1 MATKA
6 FLGHS
11 FTSDDKELVGNVI
24 EFLDAQKI
32 AHRDFEWC
40 HATQARATGVVDK
53 VLPMIRGASIFIGL
67 CTRKE
72 RVISPESLSPTFLNP
87 QRLTVPAHKVGWKT
101 SDWIIQEIGVAIA
114 LDLKIIL
121 LVESGVRI
129 PGGLIGDL
137 EYIQFD
143 RTNLSTAFI
152 SLTQM
157 LGDAV
162 KGSSMSLGVRTS
174 VDEKGNTEDSLQPTR
189 VESAGHPQPQKT
201 WTWDQFDHAL
211 LVSIV
216 LKDAAYLR
224 DVESAFKESDLA
236 NDQRML
242 RRWEA
247 SKEAWRILCDEGGDI
262 TRLGQLAGEDKKD
275 TEILTLLANAQTQVG
290 NQDIGARTHE
300 NAAAIAKDAGNL
312 LSEAKSYFRA
322 ISTYIKCGSLSDAK
336 RVLDY
341 LLIVKS
347 DSDAIELLKLD
358 AMLEIAK
365 HEKDQALQMV
375 VLERKVQIKPID
387 EDVRFSLAYL
397 YSESEDQESALL
409 HYRAIP
415 EAKRGSASW
424 NNLGVAREFV
434 KLNALAVEAYRESEK
449 QGGTLAM
456 SNTAKQYLSAG
467 FVSEAAKLCED
478 TMKIA
483 DYDPAVLETLT
494 TVKARRKDEV
504 KQEDEIVLKAEPRSR
519 FMRDAGRGLI
529 ESDQKVLP
537 GQIKGPDCVL
547 SVNQIGAHV
556 SLVGSYES
564 KSSALGFLI
573 GEMVASPAKYE
584 VKYELVLKGRTL
596 FGTVSKKRLDKKVQP
611 TLFSDDRPT
620 PVVMIISEDQ
630 TSMRVMEG
638 RGKSSK
644 IVEIFV

>member
-11 FTSDDKELVGNVI
+11 FTPDDKELVGNVI

-72 RVISPESLSPTFLNP
+72 RVVSPESLSPAFFNP
-87 QRLTVPAHKVGWKT
+87 QKLTVPAHKVGWKT

-162 KGSSMSLGVRTS
+162 KGSSVSLGVRTS
-174 VDEKGNTEDSLQPTR
+174 GEEKGNTEDSLQPTR
-189 VESAGHPQPQKT
+189 VEDAGHPQPQKT

-211 LVSIV
+211 LISIA
-216 LKDAAYLR
+216 LKEATYLK

-236 NDQRML
+236 SDPRML

-247 SKEAWRILCDEGGDI
+247 SKEAWRIFCDEGGDI
-262 TRLGQLAGEDKKD
+262 TRLGQLASDDKSD
-275 TEILTLLANAQTQVG
+275 TEIMTLLASAQTHVG
-290 NQDIGARTHE
+290 NQDIGARTYE
-300 NAAAIAKDAGNL
+300 DAAVTAKNAGNL
-312 LSEAKSYFRA
+312 LSQARSYFRA
-322 ISTYIKCGSLSDAK
+322 IGAYIKCGSLSDAK
-336 RVLDY
+336 RVLDN
-341 LLIVKS
+341 LLIVRS

-358 AMLEIAK
+358 ALLEIAK
-365 HEKDQALQMV
+365 HEKDLVLQMA

-387 EDVRFSLAYL
+387 EEVRFSLAYL
-397 YSESEDQESALL
+397 YSESQDQESALL

-415 EAKRGSASW
+415 ETKRGSASW
-424 NNLGVAREFV
+424 NNLGVARESV
-434 KLNALAVEAYRESEK
+434 KLDALAVEAYRESEK

-456 SNTAKQYLSAG
+456 SNTAKQYLLAG
-467 FVSEAAKLCED
+467 FVPEAAKLCD
-478 TMKIA
+478 DAMKIA

-504 KQEDEIVLKAEPRSR
+504 KQEEEIVLKAEPRSR

-529 ESDQKVLP
+529 ESDQKLLP

-547 SVNQIGAHV
+547 SVNQTGAHV
-556 SLVGSYES
+556 SLVGSYER
-564 KSSALGFLI
+564 KSNALGFLI
-573 GEMVASPAKYE
+573 GETGSSQAKYE

-596 FGTVSKKRLDKKVQP
+596 FGTVSKKRLDTTVQP
-611 TLFSDDRPT
+611 TLFSDDKPT
-620 PVVMIISEDQ
+620 PVVMILSEDQ
-630 TSMRVMEG
+630 KSMRVMED
-638 RGKSSK
+638 RGKGSK
-644 IVEIFV
+644 IFEFSI